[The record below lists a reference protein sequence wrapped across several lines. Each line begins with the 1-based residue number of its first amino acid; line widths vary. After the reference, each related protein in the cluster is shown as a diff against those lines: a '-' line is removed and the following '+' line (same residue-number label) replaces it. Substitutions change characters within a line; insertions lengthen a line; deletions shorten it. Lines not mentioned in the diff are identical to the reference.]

1 MKQKLLSIFLL
12 CTLFVGVTFA
22 QNRQVSGK
30 ITVAGTGAPLG
41 GVSINIAGTSIATQS
56 DGSGNYSISVANNG
70 TLVFSYIGYLTQRV
84 PVANKTTLNVEL
96 TDDQTSL
103 DAVIVTGYGTQRKR
117 EVTGSISSIKGEALQ
132 DVPVPSLDKALQGQA
147 AGVQVSTTTGLL
159 GSAAKIRIRGT
170 NSISSSSTPLYV
182 VDGIPFLSSDN
193 GAIMANNPLA
203 DINPNDIASLE
214 VLKDGAATAIYGSR
228 AANGVILITTK
239 KGKAGAPVMTYDGWV
254 AAATPSKYF
263 DLLNAN
269 EFIELA
275 NERLKNS
282 NQGPAAFETKD
293 PVSGKVYDT
302 DWQKEIFRTGLQHNH
317 ALSYSGATENA
328 NYYFSGGYSNFN
340 GISDAN
346 SLEKY
351 SLRARAEQKALN
363 DKLTVGFNS
372 SISNQTNTGFNTS
385 EAGLSSNV
393 AGAIFAFPNVPVKW
407 DDGSYNLS
415 GNKKSLGQGA
425 NLLPIYGNYTNQ
437 RFVLDNNIYKSAML
451 SFNGNGF
458 VNVELFKGLSFR
470 TQLGLTLQ
478 RGEDYMFWHPGH
490 GDGESVGGRIYQYS
504 LPRNLYNWQN
514 LLNYTN
520 SWTDHSIAIVAGTE
534 HQKSQS
540 RFFFAHGTGLSSTYF
555 GENENI
561 ISGSL
566 TNQLLGGSASE
577 RSFSS
582 VFGRVNYTF
591 KDRYFFSGS
600 LRYDKLS
607 DLPFGGQSAL
617 LPGLSLGWDVVQE
630 DFFSSNVLSQFK
642 IRGGYA
648 KVGNTEIG
656 LFPYAGLFSATQYG
670 AENGIYFSQA
680 GNDKLKFET
689 SYKVNI
695 GVDLGFFN
703 DRFAFTADYFSNNID
718 NMILGVPTPPSLGV
732 PNNIIYQNVGSMTN
746 KGFEASISGVVIKN
760 GDFTWNTNLNATYLT
775 NKVKTLTGRPIPYNY
790 HRVDVGHAL
799 GSFYGYESAGVNSAN
814 GNALFYKADGSIVQ
828 NIGGK
833 TSYAVYDADNMD
845 DVSKVSALGE
855 SDKRWLGQ
863 GNPKWYGGFNNTF
876 IYKNLDLT
884 LNLSFAAG
892 YKIYNKTRQELLVH
906 TNFANAGKE
915 LLDRWTTPGQETDIP
930 KLYTGVDN
938 PMNLNGSLNSR
949 FLENGSYLRAQRIGV
964 GYNFTKSEFVKR
976 IHLSKLRVFA
986 TVDNAFVITAYKGL
1000 DPDLANSSTSNAQP
1014 ALDFRSNPLPRT
1026 FTFGVNASF

>member
-1 MKQKLLSIFLL
+1 
-12 CTLFVGVTFA
+12 
-22 QNRQVSGK
+22 VSGK
-30 ITVAGTGAPLG
+30 VTSAADGSPIS
-41 GVSINIAGTSIATQS
+41 GVSIAIVGTSSATQT
-56 DGSGNYSISVANNG
+56 DGSGNYQISVSGNG
-70 TLVFSYIGYLTQRV
+70 QLNFSYVGYSTQTIG
-84 PVANKTTLNVEL
+84 VANRTTINVSLVSDEK
-96 TDDQTSL
+96 SL
-103 DAVIVTGYGTQRKR
+103 DEVIVTGYGTQRKR
-117 EVTGSISSIKGEALQ
+117 EITGSIASIKGEVLQ

-159 GSAAKIRIRGT
+159 GAAAKIRIRGT
-170 NSISSSSTPLYV
+170 NSISSSSAPLYV
-182 VDGIPFLSSDN
+182 IDGVPFLSSDN

-239 KGKAGAPVMTYDGWV
+239 RGKAGAPVMTYDGWV
-254 AAATPSKYF
+254 AVATASKYF

-269 EFIELA
+269 EFIETA

-282 NQGPAAFETKD
+282 GQNAAAFETKD
-293 PVSGKVYDT
+293 PVTGKVYDT

-317 ALSYSGATENA
+317 ALSYSGATEKA
-328 NYYFSGGYSNFN
+328 NYYFSGGYANFQ
-340 GISDAN
+340 GISDKN

-351 SLRARAEQKALN
+351 TLRARAEQKAFN

-372 SISNQTNTGFNTS
+372 GVSNQTNYGFNTT

-393 AGAIFAFPNVPVKW
+393 AGAIYAFPNVPVKW
-407 DDGSYNLS
+407 DDGTYNLS

-458 VNVELFKGLSFR
+458 VNVELLKGLTFR
-470 TQLGLTLQ
+470 TQLGLTVQ

-514 LLNYTN
+514 LLNYNN
-520 SWTDHSIAIVAGTE
+520 SWVDHTLAIVAGTE
-534 HQKSQS
+534 HQKSQT
-540 RFFFAHGTGLSSTYF
+540 RYFFAHGTGLSSTYF

-582 VFGRVNYTF
+582 IFGRVNYTF

-607 DLPFGGQSAL
+607 DLPFGGQGAT
-617 LPGLSLGWDVVQE
+617 LPGVSLGWDVAKE
-630 DFFSSNVLSQFK
+630 DFFNSSILSQFK
-642 IRGGYA
+642 VRGGYA

-689 SYKVNI
+689 SAKVNV

-703 DRFAFTADYFSNNID
+703 DRFSFTADYFSNNID

-732 PNNIIYQNVGSMTN
+732 PNNIIYQNIGTMVN
-746 KGFEASISGVVIKN
+746 KGFEASISGLVLKR
-760 GDFTWNTNLNATYLT
+760 GDFSWNTNLNATFVT
-775 NKVKTLTGRPIPYNY
+775 NEVKTLAGRPIPYNY

-799 GSFYGYESAGVNSAN
+799 GSFYGYESAGVNTAN

-833 TSYAVYDADNMD
+833 TSYAVYDPDNKE

-855 SDKRWLGQ
+855 SDKRWLGR
-863 GNPKWYGGFNNTF
+863 GTPKWYGGFNNTF
-876 IYKNLDLT
+876 VYKNLDLT
-884 LNLSFAAG
+884 LNLTFAAG
-892 YKIYNKTRQELLVH
+892 YKIYNKTKQELLVH
-906 TNFANAGKE
+906 TNFANGGKE
-915 LLDRWTTPGQETDIP
+915 LLDRWTTPGQQTDVP
-930 KLYTGVDN
+930 KLYAGVDN

-949 FLENGSYLRAQRIGV
+949 FLENGSFLRAQRVGL
-964 GYNFTKSEFVKR
+964 GYNFSNSDFIRK
-976 IHLSKLRVFA
+976 IHLTKLRVFA
-986 TVDNAFVITAYKGL
+986 TVDNAFVITSYKGL

-1026 FTFGVNASF
+1026 FTFGVNVSF